1 MTHAVRLT
9 RDASRDLED
18 IADFL
23 ASHESPQRAAH
34 VLDRIGAA
42 ILALGEHPHRGPG
55 PPELTALGIRVY
67 RQVFFKPYRIIYR
80 IDGPAVHVMLVA
92 DGRRDMQA
100 LLERRLLA
108 GR

>member
-42 ILALGEHPHRGPG
+42 ILALGEHPGRGPG

-67 RQVFFKPYRIIYR
+67 RQVFFESHRIIYR
-80 IDGPAVHVMLVA
+80 VDGPTVHVMLVA